1 MLSNLLLCVSNEW
14 RAVKQP
20 RHFEE
25 ASVFQADE
33 MAF

>member
-1 MLSNLLLCVSNEW
+1 MLSNLLHRVSNEW
-14 RAVKQP
+14 RVVKQP
-20 RHFEE
+20 SHFEE